1 MGPAGEQNF
10 YYASTPRPSP
20 HAPLAGEHVCDVC
33 IVGGGISGLSAALH
47 LAERGLRVALL
58 EAQHLGYGGSGR
70 SGGQSIMGY
79 ACEMPTFEKAL
90 GLADA
95 RRVWDMSIEGLKL
108 QRDLITRH
116 SIDCDY
122 TPGHMILGL
131 KRRHDDSLREE
142 IETLA
147 TRYDYH
153 SLRLIGREELR
164 TLIASER
171 YTSALFDS
179 NGGHLHPYRYT
190 LGLGRAAAQAGVAIF
205 ENSAV
210 TRLDVAQNAT
220 ADNVAHTAQ
229 GRVRARHLV
238 VAGGALLGR
247 LVPSLARKLMD
258 IGTYIAV
265 TQPLGEPRARS
276 LISNHAAA
284 ADMNWILD
292 YFRLTTDHRLLFGG
306 RVSYSGIDPF
316 DSARVLRS
324 RMAQVFPQLTEARIE
339 YAWGGF
345 LDITLNRAPHFGRLG
360 PNAFFIQGLSGHGM
374 VISGMA
380 GKLIGE
386 VIGGTAERFD
396 LFTRIP
402 HHNFPGGRI
411 FRRPAL
417 VLAMLWFRILDL
429 L

>member
-1 MGPAGEQNF
+1 MGQADEQNF
-10 YYASTPRPSP
+10 YYACTPRPEP
-20 HAPLAGEHVCDVC
+20 HAALAGEQVFDVC

-58 EAQHLGYGGSGR
+58 EAKHLGYGGSGR
-70 SGGQSIMGY
+70 SGGQSIFGY
-79 ACEMPTFEKAL
+79 ACEMSTLEKAV
-90 GLADA
+90 GAGDA
-95 RRVWDMSIEGLKL
+95 RRMWDVATEGLQL
-108 QRDLITRH
+108 QRDLIVKH

-131 KRRHDDSLREE
+131 KRRHDDALRDELE
-142 IETLA
+142 HLQS
-147 TRYDYH
+147 RYGYH
-153 SLRLIGREELR
+153 SLRFIGRDELR

-171 YTSALFDS
+171 YTGALFDS

-190 LGLGRAAAQAGVAIF
+190 LGLGRAAAKAGVRIF
-205 ENSAV
+205 ENSWV
-210 TRLDVAQNAT
+210 TRLDIAQNAT
-220 ADNVAHTAQ
+220 ADNLAHTTQ
-229 GRVRARHLV
+229 GTVRARHLL

-247 LVPSLARKLMD
+247 LVPALARKLMD

-265 TQPLGEPRARS
+265 TQPLGEGRVRS
-276 LISNHAAA
+276 LITNNAAA

-292 YFRLTTDHRLLFGG
+292 YFRRSADHRLIFGG

-316 DSARVLRS
+316 DSARVLHK
-324 RMAQVFPQLTEARIE
+324 RMMTVFPQLTEARIE

-360 PNAFFIQGLSGHGM
+360 PNAFYIQGLSGHGM
-374 VISGMA
+374 VISAMA
-380 GKLIGE
+380 GRLFSE

-396 LFTRIP
+396 MYAKIP
-402 HHNFPGGRI
+402 HRDFPGGTY

>member
-1 MGPAGEQNF
+1 MSQAEQNY
-10 YYASTPRPSP
+10 YYASTPRPQL

-47 LAERGLRVALL
+47 LAARGMRVALL
-58 EAQHLGYGGSGR
+58 EARHLGYGGSGR

-79 ACEMPTFEKAL
+79 ACEMPVFEKAL
-90 GLADA
+90 GAADA
-95 RRVWDMSIEGLKL
+95 RRVWDLSIEGMQL
-108 QRDLITRH
+108 QRDFIAKH
-116 SIDCDY
+116 AIDCDY

-131 KRRHDDSLREE
+131 KKRHDDALREE
-142 IETLA
+142 LETLA

-153 SLRLIGREELR
+153 SLRLIGRDELR

-190 LGLGRAAAQAGVAIF
+190 LGLGRAAASAGVAIF
-205 ENSAV
+205 ENSWVA
-210 TRLDVAQNAT
+210 RLDVAQNAT
-220 ADNVAHTAQ
+220 ADNLAHTAQ
-229 GRVRARHLV
+229 GTVRARHLV
-238 VAGGALLGR
+238 IAGGALLGR
-247 LVPSLARKLMD
+247 LVPTLARKLMD

-265 TQPLGEPRARS
+265 TQPLGEDRVRS
-276 LISNHAAA
+276 LITNNAAA

-292 YFRLTTDHRLLFGG
+292 YFRRSADHRMLFGG

-324 RMAQVFPQLTEARIE
+324 RMLTVFPQLADVNIE
-339 YAWGGF
+339 YAWGGY
-345 LDITLNRAPHFGRLG
+345 LDITMNRAPHFGRLG
-360 PNAFFIQGLSGHGM
+360 PNAFFLQGLSGHGM

-380 GKLIGE
+380 GKLVSE

-402 HHNFPGGRI
+402 HRNFPGGTF

-429 L
+429 V

>member
-1 MGPAGEQNF
+1 MGQADEQNF
-10 YYASTPRPSP
+10 YYANTPRATPF
-20 HAPLAGEHVCDVC
+20 APLAGEHVCDVC

-47 LAERGLRVALL
+47 LSGRGLRVALL
-58 EAQHLGYGGSGR
+58 EAKHLGYGGSGR

-79 ACEMPTFEKAL
+79 ACEMSTFEKEL

-95 RRVWDMSIEGLKL
+95 RRIWDMSIEGMQL
-108 QRDLITRH
+108 QRDLIAEH

-131 KRRHDDSLREE
+131 KRRHDDSLRAE
-142 IETLA
+142 IDTLA

-153 SLRLIGREELR
+153 SLRFIGRDELR
-164 TLIASER
+164 GLIASER
-171 YTSALFDS
+171 YSSALFDS
-179 NGGHLHPYRYT
+179 NGGHLNPYRYT
-190 LGLGRAAAQAGVAIF
+190 LGLGRAAARSGVAIF
-205 ENSAV
+205 ENSWV
-210 TRLDVAQNAT
+210 TRLDVAQDAT
-220 ADNVAHTAQ
+220 SDNFAHTAN
-229 GRVRARHLV
+229 GTVRARHLL

-265 TQPLGEPRARS
+265 TQPLGEERARS
-276 LISNHAAA
+276 LITNNAAA

-292 YFRLTTDHRLLFGG
+292 YFRRTPDSRLLFGG

-324 RMAQVFPQLTEARIE
+324 RIAQVFPQLVEARVE

-360 PNAFFIQGLSGHGM
+360 PNAFFVQGLSGHGM

-386 VIGGTAERFD
+386 VVSGTAERFD

-402 HHNFPGGRI
+402 HRNFPGGAY

-417 VLAMLWFRILDL
+417 VMAMLWFRILDL

>member
-1 MGPAGEQNF
+1 MGQADEQNL
-10 YYASTPRPSP
+10 YYAGTPRPEP
-20 HAPLAGEHVCDVC
+20 HAPLAGEHVFDVC

-47 LAERGLRVALL
+47 LAERGMRVALL
-58 EAQHLGYGGSGR
+58 EARHLGYGGSGR
-70 SGGQSIMGY
+70 SGGQSIFGY
-79 ACEMPTFEKAL
+79 ACEMSTLERAV
-90 GLADA
+90 GAGDA
-95 RRVWDMSIEGLKL
+95 RRMWDVATEGLQL
-108 QRDLITRH
+108 QRDLIARH
-116 SIDCDY
+116 AIECDY

-131 KRRHDDSLREE
+131 KRRHDRALREE
-142 IETLA
+142 LEHLA

-153 SLRLIGREELR
+153 SLRFVGRDELR

-171 YTSALFDS
+171 YTSALFDA

-190 LGLGRAAAQAGVAIF
+190 LGLGRAAAAAGVRIF
-205 ENSAV
+205 ENSWV
-210 TRLDVAQNAT
+210 TRLDVAQHAGT
-220 ADNVAHTAQ
+220 DSVAHTAQ
-229 GRVRARHLV
+229 GSVRARHLL

-258 IGTYIAV
+258 IGTYVAA
-265 TQPLGEPRARS
+265 TQPLGEERVRA
-276 LISNHAAA
+276 LITNNAAA

-292 YFRLTTDHRLLFGG
+292 YFRRSADHRLLFGG

-316 DSARVLRS
+316 DSARVLHR
-324 RMAQVFPQLTEARIE
+324 RMMTVFPQLTEARIE

-345 LDITLNRAPHFGRLG
+345 LDITLNRAPHFGRLA
-360 PNAFFIQGLSGHGM
+360 PNAYFIQGLSGHGM
-374 VISGMA
+374 VISGIA
-380 GKLIGE
+380 GKLFGE

-396 LFTRIP
+396 MYAKIP
-402 HHNFPGGRI
+402 HRDFPGGTY

>member
-1 MGPAGEQNF
+1 MGQADEQNY
-10 YYASTPRPSP
+10 YYASTPRPTA
-20 HAPLAGEHVCDVC
+20 HAPLAGEQTFDVC

-58 EAQHLGYGGSGR
+58 EAKHLGYGGSGR

-79 ACEMPTFEKAL
+79 ACEISTFEKAL
-90 GLADA
+90 GMADA
-95 RRVWDMSIEGLKL
+95 RRVWDMSIEGMQL
-108 QRDLITRH
+108 QRDLIAKH

-131 KRRHDDSLREE
+131 KRRHDDALRAEL
-142 IETLA
+142 ETLS

-153 SLRLIGREELR
+153 SLRFIGRDELR
-164 TLIASER
+164 SLVASER
-171 YTSALFDS
+171 YSSALFDA

-190 LGLGRAAAQAGVAIF
+190 LGLGCAAAQGGVAIF
-205 ENSAV
+205 ENSWV
-210 TRLDVAQNAT
+210 TRLEVAQNAT
-220 ADNVAHTAQ
+220 SDNLAHTAN
-229 GRVRARHLV
+229 GTVRARHLLI
-238 VAGGALLGR
+238 AGGALLGR

-265 TQPLGEPRARS
+265 TQPLGAERAQS
-276 LISNHAAA
+276 LIANNAAA

-292 YFRLTTDHRLLFGG
+292 YFRRTPDSRLLFGG

-316 DSARVLRS
+316 DSARVLRK
-324 RMAQVFPQLTEARIE
+324 RIAQVFPQLVEAHVE

-360 PNAFFIQGLSGHGM
+360 PNAFFVQGLSGHGM
-374 VISGMA
+374 VIAGMA
-380 GKLIGE
+380 GKLIGD
-386 VIGGTAERFD
+386 VISGTAERFD
-396 LFTRIP
+396 LFARIP
-402 HHNFPGGRI
+402 HGNFPGGAW

-417 VLAMLWFRILDL
+417 VVAMLWFRILDL

>member
-1 MGPAGEQNF
+1 MGQADEQNL
-10 YYASTPRPSP
+10 YYVGTPRPEP
-20 HAPLAGEHVCDVC
+20 HAPLAGEQVFDVC

-47 LAERGLRVALL
+47 LAERGMRVALL
-58 EAQHLGYGGSGR
+58 EARHLGYGGSGR
-70 SGGQSIMGY
+70 SGGQSIFGY
-79 ACEMPTFEKAL
+79 ACEMSTLEKAV
-90 GLADA
+90 GAGDA
-95 RRVWDMSIEGLKL
+95 RRMWDVATEGLQL
-108 QRDLITRH
+108 QRDLIAKH
-116 SIDCDY
+116 AIDCDY

-131 KRRHDDSLREE
+131 KRRHDRALREE
-142 IETLA
+142 LEHLA

-153 SLRLIGREELR
+153 SLRFVGRDELR

-190 LGLGRAAAQAGVAIF
+190 LGLGRAAAAAGVRIF
-205 ENSAV
+205 ENSWV
-210 TRLDVAQNAT
+210 TRLDVAQHAG

-229 GRVRARHLV
+229 GSVRARHLL

-258 IGTYIAV
+258 IGTYVAA
-265 TQPLGEPRARS
+265 TQPLGEERVRA
-276 LISNHAAA
+276 LISNNAAA

-292 YFRLTTDHRLLFGG
+292 YFRRSADHRLLFGG

-316 DSARVLRS
+316 DSARVLHR
-324 RMAQVFPQLTEARIE
+324 RMMTVFPQLTEARIE

-345 LDITLNRAPHFGRLG
+345 LDITLNRAPHFGRLA
-360 PNAFFIQGLSGHGM
+360 PNAYFIQGLSGHGM
-374 VISGMA
+374 VISGIA
-380 GKLIGE
+380 GKLFGE

-396 LFTRIP
+396 MYAKIP
-402 HHNFPGGRI
+402 HRDFPGGTY